1 MLLHVFRIL
10 KGRRSASATSTRP
23 AVPRATQTLAET
35 CIHTARHSYRLLT
48 RSWISGT
55 LASLDFFSAHYT
67 FAAAMVL
74 LLSSLALPQDKQN
87 DRDDFDS
94 AAHLLRELEKKGNF
108 TAQEYLGHLDQLLSS
123 AATFESSVSQLA
135 TSENPSASL
144 QESALNGTG
153 PFLHQNTAF
162 GEANMQNEPITTEMA
177 IFGAPIQD
185 FLMQGDIPLFPD
197 DNLDG
202 FDWLNMNM
210 MTPASLPGC

>member
-1 MLLHVFRIL
+1 MLLHVFRAL
-10 KGRRSASATSTRP
+10 KGRRSATANSTRP

-74 LLSSLALPQDKQN
+74 LLSSITLPQDKQS
-87 DRDDFDS
+87 DRDDFES

-108 TAQEYLGHLDQLLSS
+108 AAQEYLGHLDLLLSS
-123 AATFESSVSQLA
+123 TATFEANSMQSQSEANA
-135 TSENPSASL
+135 TMLVENNGQGRQSFL
-144 QESALNGTG
+144 QTA
-153 PFLHQNTAF
+153 NTF
-162 GEANMQNEPITTEMA
+162 GEATAQNEPITTEMA

-185 FLMQGDIPLFPD
+185 FLMEGDVPLFD
-197 DNLDG
+197 DDTLAS
-202 FDWLNMNM
+202 FDWLNENM
-210 MTPASLPGC
+210 MTPTSLG

>member
-1 MLLHVFRIL
+1 MLLHVFRAL
-10 KGRRSASATSTRP
+10 KGRRSATASSIRP
-23 AVPRATQTLAET
+23 AVPRATQALAET

-67 FAAAMVL
+67 FAAGMVL
-74 LLSSLALPQDKQN
+74 LLSSLAFPDNQS

-94 AAHLLRELEKKGNF
+94 AALLLKELENKGNF
-108 TAQEYLGHLDQLLSS
+108 AGREYYHHLELLLSS
-123 AATFESSVSQLA
+123 TATFETDTAKPQAETQSMISM
-135 TSENPSASL
+135 
-144 QESALNGTG
+144 ESGVHG
-153 PFLHQNTAF
+153 PEPFLQRNNGF
-162 GEANMQNEPITTEMA
+162 GEATTQNEPITTEMA

-197 DNLDG
+197 DGTLDG

-210 MTPASLPGC
+210 MTPASLG